1 MFVWACMCLMYG
13 HARVPCMG
21 MCVSCVWACV
31 CPLFR
36 PWGLRTAPQAWLYLL
51 VILWN
56 SGAAG
61 FVTWFICRFHLGFS
75 SDFRSLSLWSR
86 QLNGLW
92 IDLCRFLTDS
102 MVPHY
107 TLRLHLLCTDG
118 VCSSGGLWMRE
129 NRSCSPL
136 RITSDSERLVH
147 WRLQGAA
154 QSRAERCREG
164 VSYSFVGRLRRLR
177 LPGGSADSMF
187 SIKTLTALF
196 REAEK
201 SILNSRTTKR

>member
-1 MFVWACMCLMYG
+1 
-13 HARVPCMG
+13 MG
-21 MCVSCVWACV
+21 MRVSHVWACV
-31 CPLFR
+31 CPLFK
-36 PWGLRTAPQAWLYLL
+36 PWGLRTALQAWLYLL

-107 TLRLHLLCTDG
+107 TLRLSIHYTQTVCAAVEASECRRTEAAVHLEWRQTVKGLCTEDCK
-118 VCSSGGLWMRE
+118 VPLKVEQSGAW
-129 NRSCSPL
+129 
-136 RITSDSERLVH
+136 D
-147 WRLQGAA
+147 
-154 QSRAERCREG
+154 G

-177 LPGGSADSMF
+177 LPGDLQIQCSPLKLWQHF
-187 SIKTLTALF
+187 L
-196 REAEK
+196 EK
-201 SILNSRTTKR
+201 QKNPS